1 MVMTIT
7 LRSKG
12 LCASS
17 TSRSSLGK
25 GYFSSSSLAL
35 SQGRISTSSRQ
46 QGRARKPRHHARRR
60 AKDKQSE
67 EEPDFITGLVGKIF
81 GQDVLADP
89 EPFGL
94 KRMTK
99 EEWPD
104 QWPAVVDAWADVLPS
119 DEGEIAKVR
128 PVLKQTQM
136 EYLKLGLAYDAS
148 VHGWTAN
155 AFHTQLDG
163 QGAALLVGTTDKG
176 TVFGG
181 YNPRGWLGYGEWR
194 DAISAFLF
202 VFDGA
207 GKPTKLPKLGGSG
220 MAIIDESG
228 QGPQWGPD
236 GLKINIETR
245 TARSRLGT
253 YYEKLGGRE
262 KSMFRVDPAIPV
274 QIKDLRVYVAI
285 EETELAKNYKPN
297 LFQWGEG
304 ELEEIRK
311 NDDLPKEEKN
321 DFFGGIFGDKDKGK

>member
-1 MVMTIT
+1 M
-7 LRSKG
+7 
-12 LCASS
+12 
-17 TSRSSLGK
+17 
-25 GYFSSSSLAL
+25 
-35 SQGRISTSSRQ
+35 
-46 QGRARKPRHHARRR
+46 
-60 AKDKQSE
+60 
-67 EEPDFITGLVGKIF
+67 
-81 GQDVLADP
+81 
-89 EPFGL
+89 
-94 KRMTK
+94 
-99 EEWPD
+99 
-104 QWPAVVDAWADVLPS
+104 
-119 DEGEIAKVR
+119 
-128 PVLKQTQM
+128 
-136 EYLKLGLAYDAS
+136 
-148 VHGWTAN
+148 
-155 AFHTQLDG
+155 
-163 QGAALLVGTTDKG
+163 LVGTTEKG

-207 GKPTKLPKLGGSG
+207 GKPTKLPKVGGSG
-220 MAIIDESG
+220 MAIIGKRDAFSGSYYYFFFLGGVGLRRVKRESRWLSPYPETSLIHCPLSFYSSSYVDESG